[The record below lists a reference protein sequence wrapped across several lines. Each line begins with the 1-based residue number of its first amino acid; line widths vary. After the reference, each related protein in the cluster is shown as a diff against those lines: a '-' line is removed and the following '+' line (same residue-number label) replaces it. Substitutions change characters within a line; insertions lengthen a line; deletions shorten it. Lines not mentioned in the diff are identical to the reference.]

1 MFLRQLN
8 DNQKTLFLN
17 LAKEAAKSNGIV
29 NNNEKRLIEAYADEM
44 GINSDV
50 TSSLSVERICLD
62 LKDISSKKEL
72 NQMCFEI
79 ASLLLG
85 DMDFDSDE
93 HSFLAKVCSIWE
105 IDSSKCDEMLT
116 YINEYIEWM
125 RKVNILLFA

>member
-50 TSSLSVERICLD
+50 TSSLSVEKICLD

-93 HSFLAKVCSIWE
+93 HSFLAKVCSIWV

-125 RKVNILLFA
+125 RKVNILLFD

>member
-93 HSFLAKVCSIWE
+93 QSFLAKVCSIWD

-125 RKVNILLFA
+125 RKVNILLFY

>member
-50 TSSLSVERICLD
+50 TSSLSVEKICLD

-85 DMDFDSDE
+85 DMDSDE

-125 RKVNILLFA
+125 RKVNILLFD

>member
-50 TSSLSVERICLD
+50 TSSLSVEKICLD

-125 RKVNILLFA
+125 RKVNILLFD

>member
-125 RKVNILLFA
+125 RKVNILLFD

>member
-1 MFLRQLN
+1 MFLLQLN

-125 RKVNILLFA
+125 RKVNILLFD

>member
-93 HSFLAKVCSIWE
+93 QSFLAKVCSIWD

-125 RKVNILLFA
+125 RKVNILLFD